1 MTRKHWGYDKLIEI
15 LEQYK
20 AELSEDIRCHIKA
33 VRQTVEEV
41 KVVRQT
47 VEEDYDD
54 NGHDICCA
62 DHCCHGGSC
71 HSCGNDN
78 HTGA

>member
-1 MTRKHWGYDKLIEI
+1 MTTRKDWGYDKLIEI
-15 LEQYK
+15 LTQYK
-20 AELSEDIRCHIKA
+20 AELSEDLLCAIRCLRH
-33 VRQTVEEV
+33 
-41 KVVRQT
+41 T

-54 NGHDICCA
+54 NGHDICVA